1 MTAVLGILNK
11 QAVAIAADSAV
22 TVGGPE
28 NHKIFNRANK
38 VFTLSKRHP
47 VGIMLYNSASFMAT
61 PWETIIKMYRNK
73 LGETSFPTLKEY
85 QTNFLE
91 FLALKNYFTNEVMQR
106 SYFASFAV
114 NIVDIEINNIV
125 IKNRVLFEN
134 PSEENKKQIITL
146 IEAQFNAVKG
156 YVQGSKSICPE
167 FEKYTFDDFK
177 RFSDVVF
184 EEIIKNRFSD
194 NGVIL
199 PVALI
204 ELIKETIFC
213 ILSTKEN
220 RTNHTGLVFAG
231 FGEDEIYPHL
241 LPINVSMVFDNKLRY
256 YLDEPNCADI
266 SDENSGAVRP
276 FAQTDVINT
285 ILSGIDPE
293 LNNTFLNNFGT
304 LFDKYNKFLLNTIG
318 DSNPLLSKQIQSVD
332 IRKLVGEYASMNQNI
347 LRENYINPLMN
358 AVSHLSKEDLA
369 EMAESLIYLTYLKR
383 RITNAEESV
392 GGPVDVAIISKGD
405 GFIWIKRKHYFKPE
419 LNQFFFDNYFKI

>member
-91 FLALKNYFTNEVMQR
+91 FLASKNYFTNEETQR

-134 PSEENKKQIITL
+134 PTEENKKQIITL
-146 IEAQFNAVKG
+146 IVQQFNAVKG

-177 RFSDVVF
+177 KFSDVVF
-184 EEIIKNRFSD
+184 EQIIKNRFSD

-266 SDENSGAVRP
+266 SDEISGAVRP

>member
-22 TVGGPE
+22 TIGGHGK
-28 NHKIFNRANK
+28 HKIFNRANK

-61 PWETIIKMYRNK
+61 PWETIIKIYRNK
-73 LGETSFPTLKEY
+73 LGENSFPTLKKY
-85 QTNFLE
+85 QENFLE
-91 FLALKNYFTNEVMQR
+91 FLSSKNYFTNEEMQKK
-106 SYFASFAV
+106 YFTSFAM
-114 NIVDIEINNIV
+114 NIIDIVINTIV

-134 PSEENKKQIITL
+134 PTEENKKQIIAL
-146 IEAQFNAVKG
+146 IEQQFNAEKD
-156 YVQGSKSICPE
+156 YVQGIKTICPE
-167 FEKYTFDDFK
+167 FEKYTYKDFK
-177 RFSDVVF
+177 KFSDVVF
-184 EEIIKNRFSD
+184 EQIIKNRFTD

-199 PVALI
+199 AINLI
-204 ELIKETIFC
+204 ELIKETIFS
-213 ILSTKEN
+213 ILLTKES
-220 RTNHTGLVFAG
+220 RTNYTGLVFAG
-231 FGEDEIYPHL
+231 FGEEEIYPHL
-241 LPINVSMVFDNKLRY
+241 IPINVSMVFDNKLRY
-256 YLDEPNCADI
+256 YLDESNGADI

-332 IRKLVGEYASMNQNI
+332 IRKLMGEYASMNQYI
-347 LRENYINPLMN
+347 LQENYIIPLMN

-419 LNQFFFDNYFKI
+419 LN

>member
-91 FLALKNYFTNEVMQR
+91 FLAAKNYFTTEEMQR

-134 PSEENKKQIITL
+134 PTDENKKQIIIL
-146 IEAQFNAVKG
+146 IEQQFNAVKG

-177 RFSDVVF
+177 KFSDVVF
-184 EEIIKNRFSD
+184 EQIIKNRFTD

-241 LPINVSMVFDNKLRY
+241 LPINVSMVYDNKLRY

-293 LNNTFLNNFGT
+293 LNNTFLNNFGS

>member
-61 PWETIIKMYRNK
+61 PWETIIKIYRNK

-91 FLALKNYFTNEVMQR
+91 FLASKNYFTNEEMQK

-114 NIVDIEINNIV
+114 NIVDSTINEIAKNNRGIFDNPTDESKQQF
-125 IKNRVLFEN
+125 ISLFEQQLN
-134 PSEENKKQIITL
+134 SL
-146 IEAQFNAVKG
+146 KG
-156 YVQGSKSICPE
+156 FWQSKTNICPE
-167 FEKYTFDDFK
+167 FKTYNFEDFK
-177 RFSDVVF
+177 NFSDTIF
-184 EEIIKNRFSD
+184 NEIIENRFIQNGFALSESIEEILKESIYY
-194 NGVIL
+194 IL
-199 PVALI
+199 KAN
-204 ELIKETIFC
+204 
-213 ILSTKEN
+213 EN
-220 RTNHTGLVFAG
+220 ISNHTGLVFAG
-231 FGEDEIYPHL
+231 FGEDEIYPQFISL
-241 LPINVSMVFDNKLRY
+241 NVSMVFDNKLRY
-256 YLDEPNCADI
+256 FVDEPNCASI
-266 SDENSGAVRP
+266 SDLTSGAIRP
-276 FAQTDVINT
+276 FAQTDVIDT
-285 ILSGIDPE
+285 ILSGVDPS
-293 LNNTFLNNFGT
+293 LDDTYLKNFGA
-304 LFDKYNKFLLNTIG
+304 LFGKYNQLILDAIG
-318 DSNPLLSKQIQSVD
+318 DSNPLLSEQIKSLETQKLIEKYSQMNKQI
-332 IRKLVGEYASMNQNI
+332 R
-347 LRENYINPLMN
+347 RENYINPLMN

-419 LNQFFFDNYFKI
+419 LNQFFFDNYFKF